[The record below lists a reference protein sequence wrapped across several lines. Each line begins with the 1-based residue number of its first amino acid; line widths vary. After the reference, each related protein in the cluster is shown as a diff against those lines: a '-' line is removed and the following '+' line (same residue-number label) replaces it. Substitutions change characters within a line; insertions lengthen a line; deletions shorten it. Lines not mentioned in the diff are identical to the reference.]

1 MLEFLKSNKRQT
13 RRIAFPLNQI
23 QYICKKILP
32 LDASKAHQTNDMAT
46 KVIKNNSRIFP
57 KCFQANL
64 NNTNETSAFLDH
76 LKYVDFQKDSQ
87 IGKKNY
93 GPVSILPNVSTIY
106 QRCIKKYVEEH
117 FQALLSK
124 YQCGFRKSYSVIYVL
139 LPMAEKLRKSLN
151 EGGAFGPLLTDL
163 SQNPRLFTS

>member
-1 MLEFLKSNKRQT
+1 MKSVETLKIEHPILSDLSDDPVLNAIEKFSHHA
-13 RRIAFPLNQI
+13 RILKIKQAIDTSDCFSFKLVTI

-76 LKYVDFQKDSQ
+76 LKYADF
-87 IGKKNY
+87 
-93 GPVSILPNVSTIY
+93 
-106 QRCIKKYVEEH
+106 
-117 FQALLSK
+117 
-124 YQCGFRKSYSVIYVL
+124 
-139 LPMAEKLRKSLN
+139 
-151 EGGAFGPLLTDL
+151 
-163 SQNPRLFTS
+163 